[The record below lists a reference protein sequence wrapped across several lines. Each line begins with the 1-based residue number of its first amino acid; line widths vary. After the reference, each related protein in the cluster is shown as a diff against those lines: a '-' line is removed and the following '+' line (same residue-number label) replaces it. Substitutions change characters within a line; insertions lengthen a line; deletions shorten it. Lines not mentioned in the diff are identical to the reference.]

1 MWLTEPLE
9 QNLYSVYLRLFDRQ
23 GKDQVTV
30 IRAQVCDC
38 QGRVESC
45 AQKPRVDTGVP
56 IVLAVLGAV
65 LALLREC
72 SPALGCGRD
81 PRMQHGDEALM
92 QLLSCS
98 RVTAAASP
106 GEEEEGGEGAAAAT

>member
-1 MWLTEPLE
+1 MEVTWGLELVAHVVPHEPRWQSQACRLCRAGDTVALWLTEPLE

-65 LALLREC
+65 LALLREYP
-72 SPALGCGRD
+72 SAWER
-81 PRMQHGDEALM
+81 
-92 QLLSCS
+92 
-98 RVTAAASP
+98 
-106 GEEEEGGEGAAAAT
+106 GGG